1 MRIARPLLCGLL
13 IFQALA
19 ICCVAAD
26 PVIDGPVEHP
36 VEHVVLISID
46 GLPASLLHTPEAKLP
61 AIHNLAREGVI
72 AEGMIVSNP
81 SVTWP
86 NHTTLI
92 TGTRPVD
99 HGVLFNGVLE
109 RKGPG
114 LPVQVNSRTD
124 KSELVLIPTL
134 VDILYA
140 QGRTVAGINWPCTR
154 NSSSY
159 LINFPDS
166 PDMLRHTT
174 PFFIDEMIQAGIVG
188 EDIRKSFNSLNVV
201 ARDDVWTKAACLA
214 LKNHQPTLTLLHLLN
229 LDSVH
234 HRYGPETPEG
244 YAAMT
249 LAGSRVQQVLKTLDE
264 TGMRPTTA
272 VFIVSDHGFMDIPKT
287 IRANVVLR
295 KADLL
300 NVELGRVT
308 AATVHI
314 VPEGG
319 IAMVY
324 LTRPDTREADR
335 SKVIELFTQTE
346 GIKEI
351 LIPERYLE
359 FGFPQPDEYPQ
370 MADLVL
376 VAKDQYGFSGDPRGE
391 DVITESK
398 GALGAH
404 GFLSNNPR
412 MNAVFVAAGAGI
424 RQGEQLGIFE
434 NIQVAPTI
442 AHLLGVDLPS
452 ATGKPLTGILENS
465 GQPSLK

>member
-1 MRIARPLLCGLL
+1 MRIAHSVLFGLL
-13 IFQALA
+13 VLQILTTHG
-19 ICCVAAD
+19 VAAD
-26 PVIDGPVEHP
+26 PVAAGPA
-36 VEHVVLISID
+36 EHVVLISVD
-46 GLPASLLHTPEAKLP
+46 GLPASLLQTPEAKLS
-61 AIHNLAREGVI
+61 AIRKLASEGVI

-92 TGTRPVD
+92 AGTRPVD

-114 LPVQVNSRTD
+114 LPVQVNPRTD

-134 VDILYA
+134 VDILHA

-166 PDMLRHTT
+166 PDMMRHTT
-174 PFFIDEMIQAGIVG
+174 PSFIDEMIQAGIVD
-188 EDIRKSFNSLNVV
+188 EEIRKSFNSLNVIE
-201 ARDDVWTKAACLA
+201 RDDVWTKATCLA

-234 HRYGPETPEG
+234 HRYGPETSEG

-249 LAGSRVQQVLKTLDE
+249 LADSRVQQVLKTLDE
-264 TGMRPTTA
+264 TGMRATTA
-272 VFIVSDHGFMDIPKT
+272 VFIVSDHGFMDIPQT
-287 IRANVVLR
+287 IRPNVVLR
-295 KADLL
+295 QAGLL
-300 NVELGRVT
+300 NEELGRVT
-308 AATVHI
+308 AATVHAI
-314 VPEGG
+314 PEGG

-335 SKVIELFTQTE
+335 ARVIELFTETE

-351 LIPERYLE
+351 LTPEKYLE

-376 VAKDQYGFSGDPRGE
+376 VAKDHYGFSGDPRGE
-391 DVITESK
+391 DVVTASK
-398 GALGAH
+398 GTLGTH
-404 GFLSNNPR
+404 GFLSSNPR
-412 MNAVFVAAGAGI
+412 MNATFVAAGAGI
-424 RQGEQLGIFE
+424 RHGEKLGVFE
-434 NIQVAPTI
+434 NIRVAPTV
-442 AHLLGVDLPS
+442 AQLLGVELPL
-452 ATGKPLTGILENS
+452 ATGKPLTEILNS
-465 GQPSLK
+465 TPSAAK